1 MKRIVIAFIGL
12 VCSIVAFAQ
21 DVIITKK
28 AEQLKVK
35 IVELSADE
43 VKYRQ
48 LDKIVDGPIFVL
60 KAEEV
65 LSIVFF
71 NGSVVVNDQT
81 TGKLLVA
88 MAKEETPQPII
99 KKEEKVYSDSIE
111 HFGGFYFY
119 QGKKMSDSQFE
130 DLLENNCVPA
140 YMKYKAGETL
150 QMGSNGLF
158 VPGIIFLGMGAGL
171 LAFDYNIDDI
181 DSELENFALIATI
194 AGGAAI
200 LVSIP
205 LKIIGAGMKSSAANL
220 YNNTCVSK
228 SAAQLN
234 LNLKTNGVGLALS
247 F

>member
-1 MKRIVIAFIGL
+1 MKKIGVVVIGL
-12 VCSIVAFAQ
+12 LCSILAVAQ
-21 DVIITKK
+21 DVIVTKK

-48 LDKIVDGPIFVL
+48 LDNLVDGPIFVL

-71 NGSVVVNDQT
+71 NGSVVVNDQA

-88 MAKEETPQPII
+88 MAKEQTPTPL
-99 KKEEKVYSDSIE
+99 KVEKVYSDSIE
-111 HFGGFYFY
+111 RFGGFYFY
-119 QGKKMSDSQFE
+119 QGKKISDSQLE
-130 DLLENNCVPA
+130 DLLEDNCVPA

-150 QMGSNGLF
+150 QNGSNGLF
-158 VPGIIFLGMGAGL
+158 VPGIVFLGMGAGML
-171 LAFDYNIDDI
+171 FFDYNIDDL

-200 LVSIP
+200 LISIP
-205 LKIIGAGMKSSAANL
+205 LKIIGAGIKSSATDL
-220 YNNTCVSK
+220 YNNTCVRK
-228 SAAQLN
+228 PSAQIN
-234 LNLKTNGVGLALS
+234 LNIKANGVGLALN